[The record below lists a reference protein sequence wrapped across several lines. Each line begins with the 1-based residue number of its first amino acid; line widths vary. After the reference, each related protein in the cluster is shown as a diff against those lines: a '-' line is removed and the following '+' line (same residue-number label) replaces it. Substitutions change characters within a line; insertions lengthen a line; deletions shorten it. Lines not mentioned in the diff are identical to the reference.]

1 VGLVQRAIEAAGIA
15 TVSVTLYRQ
24 VTAKLRVPRTLS
36 LRFPFGFP
44 LGDAFDVGFQ
54 HTIIRHALAALVEMK
69 EPETILDLPYR
80 WEDYRAG
87 RYAGGTPTA
96 SMP

>member
-1 VGLVQRAIEAAGIA
+1 MGLVQRAIEAAGIA

-24 VTAKLRVPRTLS
+24 VTEKLRVPRALS

-54 HTIIRHALAALVEMK
+54 HTIIRHALTALTET
-69 EPETILDLPYR
+69 EGPETILDLPYR

-87 RYAGGTPTA
+87 RYVDGMQTA
-96 SMP
+96 SPA